1 MEGLLGR
8 LVTPR
13 VFIHSKLQ
21 PSARRQ
27 VLLQPSPIP
36 RTPCPE
42 LGWKGKSTE
51 WGQLQP
57 NRGSEFQS
65 LQQEPGIFD
74 LSLSFPLCLLR
85 CS

>member
-8 LVTPR
+8 LVNPR

-36 RTPCPE
+36 RTPSLE
-42 LGWKGKSTE
+42 LGWKGKSMGR
-51 WGQLQP
+51 GQLQT
-57 NRGSEFQS
+57 NRG
-65 LQQEPGIFD
+65 I
-74 LSLSFPLCLLR
+74 
-85 CS
+85 